1 MSYGEAAS
9 AIIIDFD
16 VGHLFKKF
24 YRGFD
29 AAVLTWL
36 PYNEDDELTFRF
48 KFRFESGFS
57 NEIATAIFNSFIKPY
72 VLPAEFHHGRGK
84 MVKGSSIPGNPPTSE
99 FYNPSFVSHQ
109 FGLGQLPPR
118 LFFKNILKPREDISD
133 VLEASRAFQLG
144 SDLPSFSLHDWVRA
158 SFSSNLFDSWWQEW
172 RSHLF
177 CGPVYP
183 LCIALDGEFGSDS
196 EVIFHPLFKE
206 IT

>member
-1 MSYGEAAS
+1 MHKIVRPDLRDLSFSSSNFDEEYRGEEGRARQCTSYGEAAS

-24 YRGFD
+24 YRGLD

-36 PYNEDDELTFRF
+36 PYNEDDELTFPF
-48 KFRFESGFS
+48 KFQFESGCS
-57 NEIATAIFNSFIKPY
+57 DETAATIFNSFIKPC
-72 VLPAEFHHGRGK
+72 VLPAKFHHGRGK

-118 LFFKNILKPREDISD
+118 LFFKNILKAREDISD

-144 SDLPSFSLHDWVRA
+144 SNLPSFSLHD
-158 SFSSNLFDSWWQEW
+158 
-172 RSHLF
+172 
-177 CGPVYP
+177 
-183 LCIALDGEFGSDS
+183 
-196 EVIFHPLFKE
+196 
-206 IT
+206 